1 MFTLFPHRM
10 IGILF
15 SDTSYK
21 GSILLYHNCTLCHKT
36 DINALDPVSDGGEG
50 PLAGHVVQQHHPVRP
65 PEVGLGHTP
74 EPAHEYAIIPI

>member
-1 MFTLFPHRM
+1 MLLLKGKVSKEEKYGKNYKYFD
-10 IGILF
+10 F
-15 SDTSYK
+15 SK
-21 GSILLYHNCTLCHKT
+21 AIT

-74 EPAHEYAIIPI
+74 EPAHRYAIIPIK